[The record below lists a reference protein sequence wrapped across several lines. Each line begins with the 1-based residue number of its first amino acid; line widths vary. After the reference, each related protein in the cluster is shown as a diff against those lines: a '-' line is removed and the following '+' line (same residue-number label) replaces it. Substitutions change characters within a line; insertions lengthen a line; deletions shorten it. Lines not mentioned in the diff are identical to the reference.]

1 MITIK
6 RYRNRR
12 LYHTG
17 DKAFIVLADL
27 ERMVKHGER
36 FRVIDQATGNDITVS
51 MLTAVLSE
59 RVHGWKDLADTQEI
73 LRAVITV
80 GGEKSMGILK
90 DTVLAGIGFVEL
102 TRKKAEELVDSLIK
116 SGELSKSE
124 KKEAMLELLSKAET
138 KTKETTGKIT
148 KEVDKAIK
156 NFTIT
161 KKSEIEALSKKIDRL
176 GRKLSSLEKK
186 VDNLEPKGSADEE

>member
-17 DKAFIVLADL
+17 EKSFLVLADL
-27 ERMVKHGER
+27 EQMVKRGER
-36 FRVIDQATGNDITVS
+36 FRVVDQATGNDITLS
-51 MLTAVLSE
+51 ILTAVLSE
-59 RVHGWKDLADTQEI
+59 RVHRWKDVAATQEV
-73 LRAVITV
+73 LRAVITA

-90 DTVLAGIGFVEL
+90 DTVLAGIGFIEL
-102 TRKKAEELVDSLIK
+102 TKKKAEELVDSLIK

-124 KKEAMLELLSKAET
+124 KKEAMLELLSRAEA
-138 KTKETTGKIT
+138 KTKATTGKIT
-148 KEVDKAIK
+148 REVDKAIK

-161 KKSEIEALSKKIDRL
+161 KKSEIESLSKKIDRL
-176 GRKLSSLEKK
+176 SRKLTSLEKK
-186 VDNLEPKGSADEE
+186 VDNLEPKSPPEE

>member
-12 LYHTG
+12 LYHTE
-17 DKAFIVLADL
+17 DKSFIVLADL
-27 ERMVKHGER
+27 ERMIKRGER
-36 FRVIDQATGNDITVS
+36 FRVIDQATGKDITVS
-51 MLTAVLSE
+51 MLTATLSE
-59 RVHGWKDLADTQEI
+59 RVHGWRDVAGTQEI

-116 SGELSKSE
+116 SGELSKSQ
-124 KKEAMLELLSKAET
+124 KKEAMLELLSKAEA

-148 KEVDKAIK
+148 REVDKAIK
-156 NFTIT
+156 SFTIT
-161 KKSEIEALSKKIDRL
+161 KKSEIEALSKKIDSL
-176 GRKLSSLEKK
+176 SRKLNSLEKK
-186 VDNLEPKGSADEE
+186 VDNLQPKTPAGE